1 MYHSPSGTCRR
12 GSPAPARRA

>member
-1 MYHSPSGTCRR
+1 MYHSQSGTCRR